1 METQL
6 GAFYDTIFGSM
17 DFCRIMVYD
26 EEKCI
31 VWEEL
36 VKCKHYQILFFV
48 TMKLYY
54 NVATEKISKVRAYT

>member
-1 METQL
+1 MQL

-48 TMKLYY
+48 TMKIILQCCH
-54 NVATEKISKVRAYT
+54 